1 MEAGSRSIQQQVN
14 GEGRVVLFIGTAE
27 HPVVVHDGAPDPL
40 RVEVAAAGDP
50 GVGLLVDEDAVPY
63 LFGQPQHDAAVKLEI
78 FRIVRPVPLSL
89 KLGLFGQVLCLGG
102 RGLLRAGDAGGK
114 PEVTAQMLPGA
125 KLLLGLPQPFGR
137 VERPAKAAFDV
148 GAVFLG
154 ALAQGDVGQPLVGV
168 DAAAGGVHRAG
179 MLHRHPVGL
188 YHLGGHGAGHEGR
201 QQAVQMEMQPG
212 LLMHRA
218 VEQLEF
224 GVDGQQ
230 CGFQF
235 VRLRGRLGTEGG
247 VEILFVG
254 GHDRRRAPL
263 HSPPARGLHGVDQ
276 LALRHPL
283 LPRELVLDAEKVV
296 RMGAAEGRKHRAAG
310 QFQRVDR
317 VLEVEPGQIVQ
328 HGLPDVA
335 LPCVKKAAHQLVA
348 VVFVDQPH
356 DAVHVKIN
364 GAVGVP
370 GEEQRLEAVGS
381 CRRPHLIGGP
391 PLFGGVALRFHKNA
405 PFFNR
410 RALRR

>member
-1 MEAGSRSIQQQVN
+1 
-14 GEGRVVLFIGTAE
+14 
-27 HPVVVHDGAPDPL
+27 
-40 RVEVAAAGDP
+40 
-50 GVGLLVDEDAVPY
+50 
-63 LFGQPQHDAAVKLEI
+63 
-78 FRIVRPVPLSL
+78 
-89 KLGLFGQVLCLGG
+89 
-102 RGLLRAGDAGGK
+102 
-114 PEVTAQMLPGA
+114 
-125 KLLLGLPQPFGR
+125 
-137 VERPAKAAFDV
+137 
-148 GAVFLG
+148 
-154 ALAQGDVGQPLVGV
+154 
-168 DAAAGGVHRAG
+168 
-179 MLHRHPVGL
+179 
-188 YHLGGHGAGHEGR
+188 
-201 QQAVQMEMQPG
+201 MEMQPG

-230 CGFQF
+230 RGFQL

-276 LALRHPL
+276 LVLRHPL

-310 QFQRVDR
+310 QLQRVDR
-317 VLEVEPGQIVQ
+317 ALEVEPGQIVQ

-335 LPCVKKAAHQLVA
+335 LPCVKEAAHQLVA

-356 DAVHVKIN
+356 DAVHVKID

-381 CRRPHLIGGP
+381 CRCPHLIGGP

-405 PFFNR
+405 PFNR

>member
-1 MEAGSRSIQQQVN
+1 
-14 GEGRVVLFIGTAE
+14 
-27 HPVVVHDGAPDPL
+27 
-40 RVEVAAAGDP
+40 
-50 GVGLLVDEDAVPY
+50 
-63 LFGQPQHDAAVKLEI
+63 
-78 FRIVRPVPLSL
+78 
-89 KLGLFGQVLCLGG
+89 
-102 RGLLRAGDAGGK
+102 
-114 PEVTAQMLPGA
+114 MLPGA

-154 ALAQGDVGQPLVGV
+154 ALAQGDMGQPLVGV

-179 MLHRHPVGL
+179 MLHRDPVGL

-212 LLMHRA
+212 LLMHGA

-230 CGFQF
+230 RGFQL
-235 VRLRGRLGTEGG
+235 VRLWGRLGTEGG
-247 VEILFVG
+247 VESLFVG

-263 HSPPARGLHGVDQ
+263 HGPPARGLHGVDQ
-276 LALRHPL
+276 LVLRHPL

-310 QFQRVDR
+310 QLQRVDR
-317 VLEVEPGQIVQ
+317 ALEVEPGQIVQ

-335 LPCVKKAAHQLVA
+335 LPCVKEAAHQLVA

-370 GEEQRLEAVGS
+370 GEEQRLEAVSS
-381 CRRPHLIGGP
+381 CRCPHLIGGP

-405 PFFNR
+405 PFNR

>member
-1 MEAGSRSIQQQVN
+1 MEAGSRSVQQQIN
-14 GEGRVVLFIGTAE
+14 SKGRVVLFLRTAE
-27 HPVVVHDGAPDPL
+27 DPVVVHDGAPDPL
-40 RVEVAAAGDP
+40 RIEVTAAGDP

-63 LFGQPQHDAAVKLEI
+63 LLSQPQHDAAVKLEI

-114 PEVTAQMLPGA
+114 PEMTAQMLPGA

-154 ALAQGDVGQPLVGV
+154 ALAQGDVGQPLVGM

-179 MLHRHPVGL
+179 MLHRDPVGL

-230 CGFQF
+230 RGFQL
-235 VRLRGRLGTEGG
+235 VRLRGCLRTEGS
-247 VEILFVG
+247 VETLFVG

-276 LALRHPL
+276 LVLRHPL
-283 LPRELVLDAEKVV
+283 LPRKLVLDAEKVV
-296 RMGAAEGRKHRAAG
+296 RMGTAKGRKHRAAG
-310 QFQRVDR
+310 QFQHVGRA
-317 VLEVEPGQIVQ
+317 LEVEPGQIVQ

-335 LPCVKKAAHQLVA
+335 LPCVKEAAHQLVA

-356 DAVHVKIN
+356 DAVHVKIDR
-364 GAVGVP
+364 AVGVP
-370 GEEQRLEAVGS
+370 GEEQRLEAVSS
-381 CRRPHLIGGP
+381 CRCPHLIGGP

-405 PFFNR
+405 PFF
-410 RALRR
+410 

>member
-1 MEAGSRSIQQQVN
+1 MEAGSRSVQQQVN

-40 RVEVAAAGDP
+40 RVEVTAAGDP

-63 LFGQPQHDAAVKLEI
+63 LLGQPQHDAAVKLEI
-78 FRIVRPVPLSL
+78 FRIVCPVPLSL

-154 ALAQGDVGQPLVGV
+154 ALAQGDVGQPLVGM

-201 QQAVQMEMQPG
+201 QQTVQMEMQPG

-230 CGFQF
+230 CGFQL
-235 VRLRGRLGTEGG
+235 VRLGGRLGTEGG
-247 VEILFVG
+247 VETLFVG
-254 GHDRRRAPL
+254 GHDRRCAPL
-263 HSPPARGLHGVDQ
+263 HGPPARGLHGVDQ
-276 LALRHPL
+276 LVLRHPL

-310 QFQRVDR
+310 KFQRVDR
-317 VLEVEPGQIVQ
+317 ALEVEPGQIVQ

-335 LPCVKKAAHQLVA
+335 LPCVKEAAHQLVA

-370 GEEQRLEAVGS
+370 GEEQRLEAVSS
-381 CRRPHLIGGP
+381 CRCPHLIGGP

-405 PFFNR
+405 PFF
-410 RALRR
+410 

>member
-1 MEAGSRSIQQQVN
+1 MEAGSRSVQQKVN
-14 GEGRVVLFIGTAE
+14 GEGRVVLFLGTAE
-27 HPVVVHDGAPDPL
+27 DPAVVHDGAPDPL
-40 RVEVAAAGDP
+40 RVEVTAAGDP
-50 GVGLLVDEDAVPY
+50 GVGLLVDEDAVAY

-154 ALAQGDVGQPLVGV
+154 ALAQGDMGQPLVGV

-179 MLHRHPVGL
+179 MLHRDPVGL

-212 LLMHRA
+212 LLMHGA

-230 CGFQF
+230 RGFQL
-235 VRLRGRLGTEGG
+235 VRLGGRLGTEGS

-254 GHDRRRAPL
+254 SHDRRRAPL

-276 LALRHPL
+276 LVLRHPL

-296 RMGAAEGRKHRAAG
+296 CMGAAEGRKHRAAG

-317 VLEVEPGQIVQ
+317 ALEVEPGQIVQ

-335 LPCVKKAAHQLVA
+335 LPCVKEAAHQLVA

-370 GEEQRLEAVGS
+370 GEEQRLKAVGS

-405 PFFNR
+405 PFNR